1 MLMEITRQADY
12 AVRAMIHLGSMPPD
26 TRVSSAVISR
36 AQRVPLPFLTKV
48 IAQLVHAGLVT
59 TARGM
64 GGGVALTRAP
74 EEITLLDILEA
85 VEGPITL
92 NRCLLRG
99 IKCELEPTC
108 PMHDIWIEIQK
119 HLVEKLKQ
127 VSLAYL
133 VQAQAAKSAGRP
145 FQLPAGLMR
154 T

>member
-1 MLMEITRQADY
+1 MEITRQADY

-26 TRVSSAVISR
+26 TRVSSAAISK
-36 AQRVPLPFLTKV
+36 AQHVPLPFLTKV

-59 TARGM
+59 TSRGM
-64 GGGVALTRAP
+64 GGGVSLMRSP

-85 VEGPITL
+85 VEGPIAL

-99 IKCELEPTC
+99 VTCELQDHC
-108 PMHDIWIEIQK
+108 AVHDVWAEIQK

-133 VQAQAAKSAGRP
+133 VQAHAAKSAGRP
-145 FQLPAGLMR
+145 FELPAALMR
-154 T
+154 M

>member
-59 TARGM
+59 TSRGM
-64 GGGVALTRAP
+64 GGGVALTRDP

>member
-1 MLMEITRQADY
+1 MEITRQADY
-12 AVRAMIHLGSMPPD
+12 AVRAMIHLGSVSPD
-26 TRVSSAVISR
+26 TRVSSAAISR

-59 TARGM
+59 TSRGM
-64 GGGVALTRAP
+64 GGGVSLTRNP
-74 EEITLLDILEA
+74 EDITLLDILEA

-99 IKCELEPTC
+99 ITCELEEHC
-108 PMHDIWIEIQK
+108 AVHDVWAEIQK
-119 HLVEKLKQ
+119 HIVEDLKQ

-145 FQLPAGLMR
+145 FELPAALVR
-154 T
+154 A